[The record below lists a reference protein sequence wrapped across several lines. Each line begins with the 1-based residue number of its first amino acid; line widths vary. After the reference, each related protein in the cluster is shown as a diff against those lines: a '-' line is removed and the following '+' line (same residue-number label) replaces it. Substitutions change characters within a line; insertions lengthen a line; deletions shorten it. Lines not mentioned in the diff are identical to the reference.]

1 MPGPLPPARR
11 WLVAFTT
18 AGLLLAAVAG
28 CDSSGIGKTHPVQ
41 GKIFVDGEPALGCA
55 GTVALYPDATKGNTT
70 PFDVFATLNDESDG
84 SYAVYT
90 KGPGGSKAGAPP
102 GWYKV
107 TVSVFP
113 VEGRLD
119 PRNKR
124 TLKQLKVNRNYWSAK
139 LSKLEFEVVE
149 SPAPGAYDLR
159 VGAAPP

>member
-1 MPGPLPPARR
+1 M
-11 WLVAFTT
+11 
-18 AGLLLAAVAG
+18 
-28 CDSSGIGKTHPVQ
+28 
-41 GKIFVDGEPALGCA
+41 IFLEA
-55 GTVALYPDATKGNTT
+55 
-70 PFDVFATLNDESDG
+70 
-84 SYAVYT
+84 
-90 KGPGGSKAGAPP
+90 KAPSVVVHLREIIVS

-119 PRNKR
+119 PKNKR